1 MQSQD
6 SSFVFHYHSLLP
18 FQTQVY
24 LYILLHSHV
33 HSITHQPIAQT
44 NLAKILPQLDAQKQ
58 KTEATRST
66 DMPNRR

>member
-1 MQSQD
+1 MQSLD

-44 NLAKILPQLDAQKQ
+44 NLAKILPQLDAQKT
-58 KTEATRST
+58 KNRSN
-66 DMPNRR
+66 PIHWYA